1 MLEYEKNILGIGISS
16 IGPIDFDRGMIL
28 NPPYFYGIHDIPVAS
43 LLEDRYSLPVFMDH
57 DNQSAALAE
66 LLYGNGKNRDSFML
80 LGIARGVGCGIV
92 KNGALYVDSRKLGK
106 TCDQHI
112 RKLSVACVYLF
123 DAFFHDESYSF
134 AKTCDAR
141 DVERATFI
149 FIRSVF
155 RLVKHL

>member
-1 MLEYEKNILGIGISS
+1 MLFRSLGIGISS

-92 KNGALYVDSRKLGK
+92 KNGALYVDSRKLAPEVGHVSIDYRGK
-106 TCDQHI
+106 KRIIAETGAGQHGVATATVCALMNMQCI
-112 RKLSVACVYLF
+112 VYMGDLS
-123 DAFFHDESYSF
+123 FF
-134 AKTCDAR
+134 
-141 DVERATFI
+141 
-149 FIRSVF
+149 
-155 RLVKHL
+155 